1 MTDSQYSPPPAP
13 THAAAAFAPP
23 SVPEVAPLT
32 YDHSLSHV
40 PGWWRG
46 LLAIITFVVGFF
58 IVSTVLGAIAIGVEM
73 STGAITFDEIASGV
87 VPFTPLVMLLNNLS
101 LAACIPLAMLL
112 QRAFFGV
119 PMRSLSSV
127 VGRFRWRW
135 MGRLA
140 LIIVPVWI
148 VYVGCS
154 LLLEPGGEVTFDG
167 GVLLMLAIVVITTPL
182 QSAGEEYGARGLI
195 LRSAASWFRSPWLAF
210 AVGVV
215 ISSSLFSLAHFAAD
229 WWLIAYYFVFGAS
242 AALAA
247 RGTGGLEAPVLIHA
261 TNNVLLF
268 IPAVLFGQLAEGIDR
283 SEGTG
288 GPFMLIPMALCLA
301 AAGLSTWW
309 ARRNKVTVIAPPPA
323 RIVKAPPVQQWM
335 PPVQDAG
342 APPAPGA
349 MPAPPVLPAPGTVP
363 PAGQPGPSVPPAPPV
378 PPLP

>member
-1 MTDSQYSPPPAP
+1 MTDSQFVPPPSVAES
-13 THAAAAFAPP
+13 FAPP
-23 SVPEVAPLT
+23 SVPEAAPLT
-32 YDHSLSHV
+32 YDHALSPV
-40 PGWWRG
+40 RGWWRG
-46 LLAIITFVVGFF
+46 ALAIVSFVVGFL
-58 IVSTVLGAIAIGVEM
+58 IVSTVLGGAAIAVEVAM
-73 STGAITFDEIASGV
+73 GNVTFDQLASGV
-87 VPFTPLVMLLNNLS
+87 VPLTPLVMLLNNLS

-148 VYVGCS
+148 VYVGGS
-154 LLLEPGGEVTFDG
+154 LLLEPSGDVTIDG
-167 GVLLMLAIVVITTPL
+167 GVILMLAIVVLTTPL

-195 LRSAASWFRSPWLAF
+195 LRSAGSWFRSPWLAF

-268 IPAVLFGQLAEGIDR
+268 IPAVLFGQLSEGIDR

-288 GPFMLIPMALCLA
+288 GPFMLIPMAMCLA

-309 ARRNKVTVIAPPPA
+309 ARRNTITVIAPPPA
-323 RIVKAPPVQQWM
+323 RIVKTPPVQWVQ
-335 PPVQDAG
+335 PVQDAG
-342 APPAPGA
+342 
-349 MPAPPVLPAPGTVP
+349 V
-363 PAGQPGPSVPPAPPV
+363 PPV
-378 PPLP
+378 PPTPPVS